1 MGRIGE
7 RKNIADFFEGAW
19 GSNFFKIIIIL
30 GICENDTRHDYSNF
44 ST

>member
-7 RKNIADFFEGAW
+7 RKNIAAFFW
-19 GSNFFKIIIIL
+19 GVGVKFFKTIIIL